1 MDKNVHFVNSNEYYN
16 EEFRIYDIAYLNE
29 NMILSSDIIGQLI
42 YYEIEENSI
51 NFEKKEVKNIYPL
64 DDLDNLISIFS
75 IDTLNNDEII
85 LGSSKG
91 EIIYLKNII

>member
-29 NMILSSDIIGQLI
+29 NIILSTDIIGQLI

-64 DDLDNLISIFS
+64 DDLDNL
-75 IDTLNNDEII
+75 THY
-85 LGSSKG
+85 
-91 EIIYLKNII
+91 IY

>member
-29 NMILSSDIIGQLI
+29 NMILSTDIIGQLI

-64 DDLDNLISIFS
+64 DDLDNLTNYF
-75 IDTLNNDEII
+75 
-85 LGSSKG
+85 
-91 EIIYLKNII
+91 Y